1 MELLKVYPPISRAC
15 LQQENRAMRFTDTYD
30 SWQEGRLTQSEAALI
45 LGMSE
50 RNFRR
55 HIDRYE
61 ADGLPGLLY
70 KRLSQTSH
78 RKAAA
83 GEITQVAQLHK
94 SSFAGWNITHF
105 HRKYTSQFK
114 GQRSYSWLKSVL
126 QGAGV
131 VKLAKN
137 RGKHRIKRE
146 RMPLPGMMLH
156 QDASTHRWV
165 ADQAWDLV
173 VTLDDAANEHTS
185 VFFCDQ
191 EGTDSSFHGIGQTI
205 ERYGLFVS
213 LYTDRC
219 AHYFTTAVA
228 GGKVDKISV
237 TQVGRALKQLRIDH
251 IAAYSSQARGR
262 GEWAFKL
269 IKADCPRSLP

>member
-1 MELLKVYPPISRAC
+1 
-15 LQQENRAMRFTDTYD
+15 MRFTDAYEGWD
-30 SWQEGRLTQSEAALI
+30 EGRLTQAQAALI

-61 ADGLPGLLY
+61 ADGLSGLLD
-70 KRLSQTSH
+70 KRLSQISQ
-78 RKAAA
+78 RKAAVS
-83 GEITQVAQLHK
+83 EVDCVVQLYK
-94 SSFAGWNITHF
+94 SGFAGWNITHF
-105 HRKYTSQFK
+105 HSKYASEFK

-131 VKLAKN
+131 VKVAKK

-173 VTLDDAANEHTS
+173 ACFSAHKKAPIRAFTASARPLSATACLLLSTLTGVRITSPRHRPAA
-185 VFFCDQ
+185 
-191 EGTDSSFHGIGQTI
+191 
-205 ERYGLFVS
+205 
-213 LYTDRC
+213 
-219 AHYFTTAVA
+219 
-228 GGKVDKISV
+228 
-237 TQVGRALKQLRIDH
+237 
-251 IAAYSSQARGR
+251 
-262 GEWAFKL
+262 
-269 IKADCPRSLP
+269 RSIR